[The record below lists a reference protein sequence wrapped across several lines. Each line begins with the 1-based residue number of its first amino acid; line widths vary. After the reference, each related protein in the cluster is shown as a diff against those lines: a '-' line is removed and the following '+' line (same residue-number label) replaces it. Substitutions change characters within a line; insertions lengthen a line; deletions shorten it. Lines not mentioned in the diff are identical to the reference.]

1 MEPGLLIASPQ
12 MHDTNFNRTVILLAH
27 HGPQGALGVVINRA
41 HEVRLGDI
49 LPDLPPEIARRAAL
63 WGGPVEPGAGFVV
76 FQGGGP
82 EGWFVPCGGAQAQ
95 AQAAEQALAGV
106 TVSASRERLEEL
118 IEARGEFLLCLG
130 YAGWGPGQLDEEF
143 ARGSWVYTEASLE
156 VVFSAALED
165 RYDRA
170 LAGIGVTSRD
180 LWMSPV
186 DE

>member
-41 HEVRLGDI
+41 HEVRFSDI
-49 LPDLPPEIARRAAL
+49 LQDLPPEIARQAVL

-76 FQGGGP
+76 FRGEGA
-82 EGWFVPCGGAQAQ
+82 EGWAVPG
-95 AQAAEQALAGV
+95 GV

-118 IEARGEFLLCLG
+118 IAARAEFLLCLG

-143 ARGSWVYTEASLE
+143 ARGSWVYTEATPDLL
-156 VVFSAALED
+156 FGAALED
-165 RYDRA
+165 RYERA